1 MTRIGI
7 DTGGTFTDCIL
18 WDDETGSFALAKV
31 PSQPASPDSAVR
43 DGIDRLLL
51 ESGTPAAAVRYV
63 GHGTT
68 VATNA
73 VITGSFARAGLIA
86 TAGTRDVL
94 EIGTQMRPRLY
105 SLTQHEEGAII
116 PRDRRFEV
124 PGRLAYDGT
133 ELEPVNEAA
142 VIAAVAELR
151 AAGVEAVGIAGLFSF
166 LHPRHEDQIAAI
178 VERELPG
185 VYVARSSQVSPE
197 LREYPRYATLAVN
210 VTLAPLLNRYIGR
223 LADALAGAGFGGG
236 LYVMQSNGGVTTA
249 ARSVGEN
256 AHRLVLSGP
265 AAGVL
270 GGCFVAGLAG
280 VRDVVTLD
288 MGGTSADI
296 GVAAGGIPR
305 SWVGLKLENGL
316 PLQISALEVE
326 AIGAGGGSIAWVD
339 DGGALRVGPQ
349 SAGAEP
355 GPACYGRGGSLPTVT
370 DAHVVLG
377 RIDPDN
383 FLGGGLRLDGL
394 LARQAVGAIAERLG
408 RSAEDAAAG
417 IIAVTEAN
425 MVGAIRRAAARHGDD
440 LRLLSLVPAGGA
452 GPLHGAP
459 LATRLGMANLIV
471 PPNPGLLSAL
481 GVLVA
486 DLRHDLARPF
496 VSFLD
501 QVDRHEMDGVVSRLA
516 SGADGLL
523 ASDGVPPEQRRF
535 ERALDLRY
543 VGQEWTL
550 SLPIADGESLASI
563 DERYHTTHE
572 RLYGHAAPGERI
584 EVTAVRVTGWGV
596 IPRPV
601 RLDAPVRQV
610 PRSASSRPVWFAE
623 TGFVATTILDRA
635 ALHIGETIVGPAVIE
650 QLDTTTLIPPG
661 WQAIV
666 HPAGSLILERWS

>member
-31 PSQPASPDSAVR
+31 PSKPSSPDTAVR
-43 DGIDRLLL
+43 DGIDRLLI
-51 ESGTPAAAVRYV
+51 ESGTPASAVRYV

-73 VITGSFARAGLIA
+73 VITGDFARAGLI
-86 TAGTRDVL
+86 TTSGTRDVL
-94 EIGTQMRPRLY
+94 EIGNQMRPRLY
-105 SLTQHEEGAII
+105 ILDQPEDGAII
-116 PRDRRFEV
+116 PRDRRIEV

-133 ELEPVNEAA
+133 ELEPVDEAA
-142 VIAAVAELR
+142 VVSAAADLR
-151 AAGVEAVGIAGLFSF
+151 ADGIEAVGVAGLFSF
-166 LHPRHEDQIAAI
+166 LHPRHEEQIAAI
-178 VERELPG
+178 VAREMPG
-185 VYVARSSQVSPE
+185 AYVARSAQVSPE

-223 LADALAGAGFGGG
+223 LEEALRGAGFGGG

-270 GGCFVAGLAG
+270 GGCYIAGLAG

-296 GVAAGGIPR
+296 GVAADGTPR
-305 SWVGLKLENGL
+305 SWVGLRLENGL

-355 GPACYGRGGSLPTVT
+355 GPACYGRGGSQPTVT

-383 FLGGGLRLDGL
+383 FLGGGLALDAS
-394 LARQAVGAIAERLG
+394 LAREAIGTVAARLG
-408 RSAEDAAAG
+408 RSVEDAAAG

-452 GPLHGAP
+452 GPLHGVP
-459 LATRLGMANLIV
+459 LATRLGMPKLIV

-486 DLRHDLARPF
+486 DLRHDLAQPY

-501 QVDRHEMDGVVSRLA
+501 QVDRVRMDEAVGQLTRA
-516 SGADGLL
+516 ADGLL
-523 ASDGVPPEQRRF
+523 AADGVPTEQRRF

-550 SLPIADGESLASI
+550 TLPIGESESLESI

-596 IPRPV
+596 IPRPA
-601 RLDAPVRQV
+601 RLDAPVHRA
-610 PRSASSRPVWFAE
+610 PRPASSRPVWFAE
-623 TGFVATTILDRA
+623 TGFIATTILDRA
-635 ALHIGETIVGPAVIE
+635 GLHLGETVIGPAVIE
-650 QLDTTTLIPPG
+650 QLDTTTLIPPA

-666 HPAGSLILERWS
+666 HPSGSLMLERWS